1 MKKLLFPLAV
11 ALVLLAGCNTDK
23 GQRMLRTLDKQPETG
38 MVIYNQGKT
47 SYYYAPGVDDL
58 MQLLASDPAI
68 LKDAIV
74 ADRRVGKAAAALL
87 IKGGVKSVYTP
98 LVCTPAR
105 DMLEDA
111 GIALVARDEIPYMV
125 NADSTGLC
133 PLEKLLVCA
142 TTAEECQVVLFGGSL
157 TGCEMLDMLNEQGL
171 SLLVYNN
178 DSLSIHANRGVR
190 DLLDLLSAEPER
202 LRGAIVADKIIGKAA
217 AALMATG
224 GVQEVHTNVI
234 CTPARELLEQ
244 EGIKVFARE
253 EVEKILNKDKTHMCP
268 IDSQLEGIE
277 TVEECVRVLKN
288 MPPVL

>member
-11 ALVLLAGCNTDK
+11 VLVLLAGCNTDK

-142 TTAEECQVVLFGGSL
+142 TTAEECQVVLYGGSL

-171 SLLVYNN
+171 SLLVHNN

-190 DLLDLLSAEPER
+190 DLLELLSAEPER

>member
-190 DLLDLLSAEPER
+190 DLLELLSAEPER
-202 LRGAIVADKIIGKAA
+202 LRGAIVADKVIGKAA

-224 GVQEVHTNVI
+224 GVQEVHTNII

>member
-58 MQLLASDPAI
+58 KQLLASDPAI

-87 IKGGVKSVYTP
+87 VKGGVKSVYTP

-111 GIALVARDEIPYMV
+111 GIALVAREEIPYMV

-133 PLEKLLVCA
+133 PLEKLLVRA
-142 TTAEECQVVLFGGSL
+142 TTAEECQVVLYGGSL
-157 TGCEMLDMLNEQGL
+157 TGCQMLDMLNEQGL
-171 SLLVYNN
+171 SLLVHNN

-190 DLLDLLSAEPER
+190 DLLELLSAEPER

>member
-142 TTAEECQVVLFGGSL
+142 TTAEECQVVLYGGSL

-171 SLLVYNN
+171 SLLVHNN
-178 DSLSIHANRGVR
+178 DSLSIHANRGVK

-202 LRGAIVADKIIGKAA
+202 LRGAIVADKVIGKAA

>member
-190 DLLDLLSAEPER
+190 DLLELLSAEPER
-202 LRGAIVADKIIGKAA
+202 LRGAIVADKVIGKAA

>member
-1 MKKLLFPLAV
+1 MKKFLFPLAV

-58 MQLLASDPAI
+58 MQLLTSDPAI
-68 LKDAIV
+68 LKDAVV

-171 SLLVYNN
+171 SLLVHNN

-190 DLLDLLSAEPER
+190 DLLELLSAEPER

>member
-171 SLLVYNN
+171 SLLVHNN

-190 DLLDLLSAEPER
+190 DLLELLSAEPER

-277 TVEECVRVLKN
+277 TVEECVRVLNN

>member
-1 MKKLLFPLAV
+1 MKKFLFPLTV

-171 SLLVYNN
+171 SLLVHNN
-178 DSLSIHANRGVR
+178 DSLSTHANRGVR
-190 DLLDLLSAEPER
+190 DLLELLSAEPER

>member
-224 GVQEVHTNVI
+224 GVQEVHTNII

>member
-190 DLLDLLSAEPER
+190 DLLELLSAEPER
-202 LRGAIVADKIIGKAA
+202 LRGAIVADKVIGKAA

-253 EVEKILNKDKTHMCP
+253 EVEKILNKDKTQMCP

>member
-190 DLLDLLSAEPER
+190 DLLELLSAEPER

-224 GVQEVHTNVI
+224 GVQEVHTNII

>member
-111 GIALVARDEIPYMV
+111 GIALVAREEIPYMV

-171 SLLVYNN
+171 SLLVHNN

>member
-190 DLLDLLSAEPER
+190 DLLELLSAEPER

>member
-111 GIALVARDEIPYMV
+111 GIALVAREEIPYMV

-142 TTAEECQVVLFGGSL
+142 TTAEECQVVLYGGSL
-157 TGCEMLDMLNEQGL
+157 TGCQMLDMLNEQGL

-190 DLLDLLSAEPER
+190 DLLELLSAEPER

-224 GVQEVHTNVI
+224 GVQEVHTNII

>member
-142 TTAEECQVVLFGGSL
+142 TTAEECQVVLVGGSL

>member
-244 EGIKVFARE
+244 EGIKVFAPE

>member
-1 MKKLLFPLAV
+1 MKKLLFPLTV

>member
-171 SLLVYNN
+171 SLLVHNN

-277 TVEECVRVLKN
+277 TVEECVRVLNN

>member
-277 TVEECVRVLKN
+277 TVEECVRVLNN

>member
-11 ALVLLAGCNTDK
+11 VLVLLAGCNTDK

-224 GVQEVHTNVI
+224 GVQEVHTNII

>member
-98 LVCTPAR
+98 LVCTPAQ

-133 PLEKLLVCA
+133 PLEKLLVRA
-142 TTAEECQVVLFGGSL
+142 TTAEECQVVLYGGSL

-171 SLLVYNN
+171 SLLVHNN

-202 LRGAIVADKIIGKAA
+202 LRGAIVADKVIGKAA

-224 GVQEVHTNVI
+224 GVQEVHTNII

>member
-111 GIALVARDEIPYMV
+111 GIALVAREEIPYMV

-171 SLLVYNN
+171 SLLVHNN
-178 DSLSIHANRGVR
+178 DSLSTHANRGVR
-190 DLLDLLSAEPER
+190 DLLELLSAEPER

>member
-190 DLLDLLSAEPER
+190 DLLELLSAEPER

-277 TVEECVRVLKN
+277 TVEECVRVLNN

>member
-111 GIALVARDEIPYMV
+111 GIPLVARDEIPYMV

-190 DLLDLLSAEPER
+190 DLLELLSAEPER

-224 GVQEVHTNVI
+224 GVQEVHTNII

>member
-142 TTAEECQVVLFGGSL
+142 TTAEECQVVLYGGSL
-157 TGCEMLDMLNEQGL
+157 TGCQMLDMLNEQGL
-171 SLLVYNN
+171 SLLVHNN

-190 DLLDLLSAEPER
+190 DLLDLLSAQPER
-202 LRGAIVADKIIGKAA
+202 LRGAIVADKVIGKAA

>member
-58 MQLLASDPAI
+58 MQLLTSDPAI

-74 ADRRVGKAAAALL
+74 ADRRVGKAAAALVR
-87 IKGGVKSVYTP
+87 KGGVKSVYTP

-157 TGCEMLDMLNEQGL
+157 TGCEMLDRLNEQGL
-171 SLLVYNN
+171 SLLVHNN

-190 DLLDLLSAEPER
+190 DLLELLSAEPER
-202 LRGAIVADKIIGKAA
+202 LRGAIVADKVIGKAA

-234 CTPARELLEQ
+234 CTPARELLEH

>member
-11 ALVLLAGCNTDK
+11 VLVLLAGCNTDK

-142 TTAEECQVVLFGGSL
+142 TTAEECQVVLYGGSL

-190 DLLDLLSAEPER
+190 DLLELLSAEPER

-224 GVQEVHTNVI
+224 GVQEVHTNII

-244 EGIKVFARE
+244 EGIK
-253 EVEKILNKDKTHMCP
+253 DCGGMCP
-268 IDSQLEGIE
+268 GA
-277 TVEECVRVLKN
+277 
-288 MPPVL
+288 